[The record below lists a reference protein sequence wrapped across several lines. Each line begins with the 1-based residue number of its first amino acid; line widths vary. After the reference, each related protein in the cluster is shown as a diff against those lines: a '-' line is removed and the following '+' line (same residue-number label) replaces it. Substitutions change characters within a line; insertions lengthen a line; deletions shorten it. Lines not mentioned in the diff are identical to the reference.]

1 MVVPCRKWWRS
12 LLRMCSTP
20 RKRNGH
26 WLDRR
31 SWYWDLK
38 KLQPGRW
45 HRDQRR
51 SVTTSHTHTGS
62 DIKHSELKW
71 LLFHVTAVEGVFF
84 FYISRWQMSEGDKCW
99 LLLSWP
105 ETLFAQSQSERSSL
119 ILLPSHDWRH
129 PLFILHKHC
138 QLAISAAQHAAV
150 VDVGWSWRTSG
161 GQRKNDFTMERGRI
175 KKKHV

>member
-1 MVVPCRKWWRS
+1 MVTDWIVVVDTGIWRS
-12 LLRMCSTP
+12 SNQDADTGTREDQSLL
-20 RKRNGH
+20 
-26 WLDRR
+26 
-31 SWYWDLK
+31 
-38 KLQPGRW
+38 
-45 HRDQRR
+45 
-51 SVTTSHTHTGS
+51 HTHTGS

-161 GQRKNDFTMERGRI
+161 GQRKNDFTMERCRI
-175 KKKHV
+175 KKKHMFNLQD